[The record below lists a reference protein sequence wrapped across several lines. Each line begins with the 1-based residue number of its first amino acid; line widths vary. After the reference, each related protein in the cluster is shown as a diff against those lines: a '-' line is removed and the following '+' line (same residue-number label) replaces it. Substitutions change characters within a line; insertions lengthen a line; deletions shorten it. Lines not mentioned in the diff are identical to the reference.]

1 MKYRA
6 TIFTACILLSAI
18 LLVILFFHPSSPSNE
33 QSIPSSSNLDEYRFV
48 FKNCWFEVPWQ
59 ENIRCGELHTA
70 VSTGS
75 FVLPV
80 VIIEDNSYEK
90 KSDVVFYLQGG
101 PGSSADLTDEGIAYW
116 LRWRDNM
123 ALGRDLI
130 IMDPRGTGRS
140 RPVLQCREY
149 DELSL
154 AMLKRNTT
162 VLEELREGYTMLD
175 RCFAQLRKVKPPF
188 NSEHYGTQRHAQD
201 VRALMELLPYEQWNL
216 LGVSYGTRVA
226 IEAANVRAESKNNPV
241 RSVILDSVYPPN
253 RGGVTSFPA
262 VLDRAFANF
271 FQWCKTTKS
280 CATDLPIELA
290 LDAVLTQLRATPVTL
305 TVARRNGDI
314 PVELVVNDHRFM
326 SAVFSAL
333 YSKHQWS
340 RIPDA
345 INAVLDNDSRALLSL
360 MEPFVESALDDDF
373 YSLVFMAVDCRDHGI
388 SSREAYQQELEKY
401 PRWRE
406 YTSDLWQY
414 QACHFLSEG
423 SAAIASTSVFP
434 DVPALILAGELDPIT
449 PVEWAQSLHREW
461 PSSHLHV
468 VPDTGHAVINSDDCV
483 YQSLRSFL
491 DEPTKSVSFCEE

>member
-1 MKYRA
+1 Y
-6 TIFTACILLSAI
+6 
-18 LLVILFFHPSSPSNE
+18 
-33 QSIPSSSNLDEYRFV
+33 
-48 FKNCWFEVPWQ
+48 
-59 ENIRCGELHTA
+59 
-70 VSTGS
+70 
-75 FVLPV
+75 
-80 VIIEDNSYEK
+80 
-90 KSDVVFYLQGG
+90 
-101 PGSSADLTDEGIAYW
+101 
-116 LRWRDNM
+116 
-123 ALGRDLI
+123 
-130 IMDPRGTGRS
+130 
-140 RPVLQCREY
+140 
-149 DELSL
+149 
-154 AMLKRNTT
+154 T
-162 VLEELREGYTMLD
+162 VLD

-188 NSEHYGTQRHAQD
+188 NPEHYGTQPHAQD

-271 FQWCKTTKS
+271 FQWCKATES

-290 LDAVLTQLRATPVTL
+290 LDAALSQLREAPVTL

-340 RIPDA
+340 SIPAA
-345 INAVLDNDSRALLSL
+345 INAVLDNDNRALLSL
-360 MEPFVESALDDDF
+360 MEPFVASALDEGF
-373 YSLVFMAVDCRDHGI
+373 YSLAFMAVDCRDHGI

-461 PSSHLHV
+461 PGSQLHV
-468 VPDTGHAVINSDDCV
+468 VPNTGHAVINSDDCV

-491 DEPTKSVSFCEE
+491 DEPTKPVVFCGE